1 MVSAAPPTPPPTSP
15 APRRVQPP
23 RWLDLRL
30 AAGVAL
36 VLLAVVVGAR
46 VFSSATSTERALAVT
61 HDLATGTVLT
71 ADDLAVVDAKV
82 PDGHYLRAQS
92 DAVGKVLARPLGTG
106 ELLPRAALRPAPAL
120 ITLTVPLADGN
131 APELKPGQRIEV
143 WLSTPACPSVVLLA
157 DVPVQR
163 ARTASAAFGSGTG
176 QQVVISVAP
185 DLAQRVMTALAI
197 EKAVLRAGVLT
208 GSSAPDAGTLP
219 PLADCVTPGR

>member
-46 VFSSATSTERALAVT
+46 VFSSATNTEPALAVT
-61 HDLATGTVLT
+61 HDLAAGTVLT

-82 PDGHYLRAQS
+82 PDGRYLRAQS
-92 DAVGKVLARPLGTG
+92 DAVGKVLARQLGSG
-106 ELLPRAALRPAPAL
+106 ELLPRAALQPAPAL
-120 ITLTVPLADGN
+120 TTLTVPLADGN
-131 APELKPGQRIEV
+131 APELQPGQRIEV

-163 ARTASAAFGSGTG
+163 ARAASAAFGSGTG

-185 DLAQRVMTALAI
+185 VLAQRVMTALAI

-208 GSSAPDAGTLP
+208 GSAAPDAGALP
-219 PLADCVTPGR
+219 SLGDCVTAGR